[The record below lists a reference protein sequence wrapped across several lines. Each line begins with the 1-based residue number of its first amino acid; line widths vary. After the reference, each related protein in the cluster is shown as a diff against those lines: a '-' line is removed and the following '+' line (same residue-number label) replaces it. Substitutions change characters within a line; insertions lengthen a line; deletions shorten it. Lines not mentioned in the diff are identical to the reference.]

1 MLDMPVGPPVDA
13 GGGGGVLPPEMDE
26 GEDGDGDGGEAEGE
40 GEEGWPV
47 GIGVVGWLPAG
58 WLKEGC
64 SGGLGSDMASFW
76 TVASAD
82 L

>member
-1 MLDMPVGPPVDA
+1 MFDMPVGPPVDA
-13 GGGGGVLPPEMDE
+13 GGGGSVPPPGKDEDEDE
-26 GEDGDGDGGEAEGE
+26 GEDGDGDG

>member
-1 MLDMPVGPPVDA
+1 VGPPVDA
-13 GGGGGVLPPEMDE
+13 GGGGSVPPPGKDE
-26 GEDGDGDGGEAEGE
+26 GEDGDGDE

-76 TVASAD
+76 AVASAD